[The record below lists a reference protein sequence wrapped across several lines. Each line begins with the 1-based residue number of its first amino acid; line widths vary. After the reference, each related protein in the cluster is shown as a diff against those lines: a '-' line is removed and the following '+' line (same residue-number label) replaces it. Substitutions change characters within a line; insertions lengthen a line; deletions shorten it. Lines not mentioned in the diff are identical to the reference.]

1 MNNYEQAKLDFKVHQ
16 LELTDQ
22 KRLLTLLQ
30 HTELAQKAGLQLM
43 ANQKFQQWAVQNW
56 LQQDELYGI
65 WVQAALIGLIAIF
78 PFQDG
83 GKIGYFIME
92 SYQGK
97 HIMTTALQQVIS
109 KTSYHRLYAEVES
122 TNQASQQVLIHNYFQ
137 LISHDNDKLT
147 YQWLR

>member
-1 MNNYEQAKLDFKVHQ
+1 
-16 LELTDQ
+16 
-22 KRLLTLLQ
+22 
-30 HTELAQKAGLQLM
+30 
-43 ANQKFQQWAVQNW
+43 
-56 LQQDELYGI
+56 
-65 WVQAALIGLIAIF
+65 
-78 PFQDG
+78 
-83 GKIGYFIME
+83 ME

-109 KTSYHRLYAEVES
+109 KTSYHRLYAEVEP